1 MADSS
6 VALLDSGGVSR
17 LIDAQTVGTDFQQT
31 VTVGNGATAGLVMDV
46 LPDGS
51 ARVGTNVSS
60 TATKSS
66 VTSAITDVLIL
77 AANTTRRGF
86 MVYNESTSA
95 LRLSFG
101 TVASSATS
109 YSVSVAANQLYVG
122 DVPLF
127 TGQIRGNWVTANGAA
142 RVTEFTA

>member
-1 MADSS
+1 MGDSS
-6 VALLDSGGVSR
+6 LALLDSSGVVR
-17 LIDAQTVGTDFQQT
+17 LVDAQTVGTEFQQT
-31 VTVGNGATAGLVMDV
+31 VAIGNAVTAGLVMDV

-66 VTSAITDVLIL
+66 VTSAIADTLIL
-77 AANTTRRGF
+77 AANTNRRGF

-109 YSVSVAANQLYVG
+109 YSVSVAANALYVG

-127 TGQIRGNWVTANGAA
+127 TGQIHGNWVTANGAA